1 VVAQASAKLH
11 QNFVGGE
18 WIGNDGAENINPS
31 NTAEV
36 VGIYARA
43 TAEETRQAIAAAKAA
58 FPAWSRSGILERHA
72 ILRKTA
78 DEILERKPELGELLS
93 REEGKTLAE
102 GIGEVTRAA
111 QIFDF
116 FAGEVL
122 RLAGEV
128 LPSARPGVGVEITRE
143 PVGVVGI
150 ITPWNFPIAIP
161 SWKIAPALAYGNT
174 VVIKPADLVPGCTWA
189 IVDILQRA
197 GLPKG
202 VLNLVMGRGSV
213 VGQQMLDS
221 KDINAITFTGSVG
234 TGKQVAL
241 ASVQV
246 GRKFQLEMGGK
257 NPTIVLDDADLGI
270 AVETVAQSA
279 FFSTGQRCTA
289 SSRVIVTEAIHDR
302 FVAALAERT
311 QKLRVGNAL
320 AKDTEI
326 GPVVNASQ
334 LKQDTDYI
342 EIGKKEGARLVAGGE
357 LLKRDTEGFYL
368 QPTLFT
374 EATNNM
380 RISRE
385 EIFGPVASVIRVKD
399 YEEALATANDTEFG
413 LSAGIVTTSLKYATH
428 FKRNAEAGMVM
439 VNVPTA
445 GVDFHVPFGGR
456 KGSSYGSREQGKYA
470 AEFFTIVKTA
480 YTAAG

>member
-1 VVAQASAKLH
+1 MAELH
-11 QNFVGGE
+11 KNLIDGQWVGT
-18 WIGNDGAENINPS
+18 DGVENINPS

-36 VGIYARA
+36 VGVYARA
-43 TAEETRQAIAAAKAA
+43 TAEETKQAIAAAKAA

-72 ILRKTA
+72 ILSKTSQEILARKT
-78 DEILERKPELGELLS
+78 ELGELLS
-93 REEGKTLAE
+93 REEGKTLPE

-128 LPSARPGVGVEITRE
+128 LPSVRPGVGVEITRE
-143 PVGVVGI
+143 PIGVIGI

-161 SWKIAPALAYGNT
+161 AWKMAPALAYGNT
-174 VVIKPADLVPGCTWA
+174 VVIKPADLVPGSTWA

-202 VLNLVMGRGSV
+202 VLNLVMGKGSV
-213 VGQQMLDS
+213 VGQTMLDS
-221 KDINAITFTGSVG
+221 KDVNAISFTGSVG
-234 TGKQVAL
+234 TGKRVAA
-241 ASVQV
+241 ASIEHN
-246 GRKFQLEMGGK
+246 RKFQLEMGGK
-257 NPTIVLDDADLGI
+257 NPTVVLDDADLKV

-289 SSRVIVTEAIHDR
+289 SSRVIVTEGIHDA
-302 FVAALAERT
+302 FVDALCERT
-311 QKLRVGNAL
+311 KNLRVGDAL

-326 GPVVNASQ
+326 GPVVDPSQ
-334 LKQDTDYI
+334 LKQDMDYI
-342 EIGKKEGARLVAGGE
+342 GIGQDEGAELRAGGH
-357 LLKRDTEGFYL
+357 RVNAPTEGYFL
-368 QPTLFT
+368 QPALFT
-374 EATNNM
+374 GVTNQM
-380 RISRE
+380 RIARE
-385 EIFGPVASVIRVKD
+385 EIFGPVAAVIKVKD

-470 AEFFTIVKTA
+470 AEFFTVVKTA